1 MGLSPQSGSVNR
13 RLQRCEHLRGGAPAR
28 AHGAVHVPVPV
39 RGRLRPRPVNPVHR
53 LPERLSEVDE
63 RARSEHGHRAP
74 RFHTSADQLN
84 STTSVGE
91 SASSPKKWANCCR
104 TASRRS
110 PADRRS
116 QTRASWPPMKPIITP
131 GAPLSGDVS
140 KVTFTGPI
148 SSRPGRS
155 APWPAR
161 TAWGRPPRTSSATP
175 VALRQLVAQRRQ
187 RRLVDDAAREH
198 GRDRDVVALR
208 AASAVS
214 GADERIG
221 AAAVPSGVSLGK
233 LCSCA
238 GRRRRR
244 TRCCRC
250 CRSGRGRRRGRRRA
264 PGCGPASA
272 P

>member
-28 AHGAVHVPVPV
+28 AHSAVHVPVPV

-104 TASRRS
+104 TASQRS

-116 QTRASWPPMKPIITP
+116 QTRAWWPPMKPTGCRSCGRAARCRASGNPTP
-131 GAPLSGDVS
+131 RRCP
-140 KVTFTGPI
+140 
-148 SSRPGRS
+148 SSRARRRRPSSPCRRVARRRAQCR
-155 APWPAR
+155 APRAD
-161 TAWGRPPRTSSATP
+161 
-175 VALRQLVAQRRQ
+175 RRV
-187 RRLVDDAAREH
+187 RC
-198 GRDRDVVALR
+198 R
-208 AASAVS
+208 AACRS
-214 GADERIG
+214 GTPR
-221 AAAVPSGVSLGK
+221 
-233 LCSCA
+233 A